1 MEIPDGYYHK
11 ATNESINA
19 TDKVS
24 IHYSDTSDSYMVCVH
39 ADPGPRADK
48 TLYLSKAQLELLV
61 QAGTDTLEMDS
72 R

>member
-1 MEIPDGYYHK
+1 MYEPKGYNHK

-24 IHYSDTSDSYMVCVH
+24 IYHSDDFGDYMVYVY
-39 ADPGPRADK
+39 ANQEEDGK
-48 TLYLSKAQLELLV
+48 TLYLSKAQLELLL
-61 QAGTDTLEMDS
+61 QAATDTLEMDS